1 MMSDIS
7 FPVLTGGDCAFLGEG
22 FFSGVAGLAG
32 LAGGLRGAVVFLLSG
47 KLRQIKL
54 ITQCQILSSAL
65 SYLLTIFIFNNPFMY
80 LYMLPK

>member
-7 FPVLTGGDCAFLGEG
+7 FPVLAGGDCSFLGEG
-22 FFSGVAGLAG
+22 FFSG
-32 LAGGLRGAVVFLLSG
+32 LAGGLRGVAGFLLSG

-54 ITQCQILSSAL
+54 ITQCQILSSVL
-65 SYLLTIFIFNNPFMY
+65 SYFLTIFIFNNPFMY